1 MQTPSER
8 FLAPS
13 LVSIGDH
20 CENQGGQCNESLPK
34 SENAVDDCIAV
45 CRGGG
50 VATSD
55 EQRIKALRRRA
66 EALAQNYLS
75 EESRGDKF
83 LSPAQ
88 AINALHELR
97 VHQIELEMQNEE
109 LRSTQLQLNAE
120 RERYFKLYDMAP
132 VSYLSVSQKG
142 LLLQANLSAA
152 QLLGEP
158 RRQLQKQLFSN
169 FIAASDQ
176 DTYYLLRRKVI
187 DTRQTQTCDLQMK
200 PTGSQPFFA
209 RLTVN
214 LEQDDDGDA
223 AVEFH
228 IVISDISERRL
239 AEQRL
244 VESEFR
250 WKFAIEGSGD
260 GLWDWN
266 VPQSTVFFSP
276 RWKEMLG
283 FSRDEIG
290 SGLDEWSKRI
300 HPDDLAR
307 VMVDVQAHLDGTTP
321 QYTNEHRVS
330 CKDGSYKWILDRG
343 LVVERDTAC
352 KPVRVIGT
360 HSDISDRKI
369 MEEKVRQLAF
379 HDPLTN
385 LPNRRLLAD
394 RLMQAMGANKR
405 SGCYGA
411 VLFLD
416 LDNFKPLNDAHG
428 HDFGDLLL
436 IEVAERLKACVREA
450 DTVARFGGDEFV
462 VMIGELLAD
471 KDGSRAQAMSV
482 AEKIRSTLSQPY
494 QLNIKHDGVVDTA
507 VTHYCTASIGVAL
520 FINHEASSDDV
531 LKWADAAMYRAKDA
545 GRNVIRF
552 HE

>member
-1 MQTPSER
+1 M
-8 FLAPS
+8 
-13 LVSIGDH
+13 
-20 CENQGGQCNESLPK
+20 
-34 SENAVDDCIAV
+34 
-45 CRGGG
+45 
-50 VATSD
+50 
-55 EQRIKALRRRA
+55 
-66 EALAQNYLS
+66 
-75 EESRGDKF
+75 SRQYVQWG
-83 LSPAQ
+83 
-88 AINALHELR
+88 
-97 VHQIELEMQNEE
+97 
-109 LRSTQLQLNAE
+109 
-120 RERYFKLYDMAP
+120 
-132 VSYLSVSQKG
+132 
-142 LLLQANLSAA
+142 
-152 QLLGEP
+152 
-158 RRQLQKQLFSN
+158 
-169 FIAASDQ
+169 
-176 DTYYLLRRKVI
+176 
-187 DTRQTQTCDLQMK
+187 
-200 PTGSQPFFA
+200 
-209 RLTVN
+209 
-214 LEQDDDGDA
+214 
-223 AVEFH
+223 
-228 IVISDISERRL
+228 
-239 AEQRL
+239 
-244 VESEFR
+244 
-250 WKFAIEGSGD
+250 
-260 GLWDWN
+260 
-266 VPQSTVFFSP
+266 
-276 RWKEMLG
+276 
-283 FSRDEIG
+283 
-290 SGLDEWSKRI
+290 KRI

-307 VMVDVQAHLDGTTP
+307 VKADVQAHLDGTTP
-321 QYTNEHRVS
+321 QYTNEHRVR

-352 KPVRVIGT
+352 KPERVIGT

>member
-1 MQTPSER
+1 
-8 FLAPS
+8 
-13 LVSIGDH
+13 
-20 CENQGGQCNESLPK
+20 
-34 SENAVDDCIAV
+34 
-45 CRGGG
+45 
-50 VATSD
+50 
-55 EQRIKALRRRA
+55 
-66 EALAQNYLS
+66 
-75 EESRGDKF
+75 
-83 LSPAQ
+83 
-88 AINALHELR
+88 
-97 VHQIELEMQNEE
+97 
-109 LRSTQLQLNAE
+109 
-120 RERYFKLYDMAP
+120 
-132 VSYLSVSQKG
+132 
-142 LLLQANLSAA
+142 
-152 QLLGEP
+152 
-158 RRQLQKQLFSN
+158 
-169 FIAASDQ
+169 
-176 DTYYLLRRKVI
+176 
-187 DTRQTQTCDLQMK
+187 
-200 PTGSQPFFA
+200 
-209 RLTVN
+209 
-214 LEQDDDGDA
+214 
-223 AVEFH
+223 
-228 IVISDISERRL
+228 
-239 AEQRL
+239 
-244 VESEFR
+244 
-250 WKFAIEGSGD
+250 
-260 GLWDWN
+260 
-266 VPQSTVFFSP
+266 
-276 RWKEMLG
+276 MLG

-290 SGLDEWSKRI
+290 SGLDEWSKRV

-307 VMVDVQAHLDGTTP
+307 VMADVQAHLDGTTP
-321 QYTNEHRVS
+321 LYTNEHRVS

-360 HSDISDRKI
+360 HSDISERKRIEAATRESSQYARRLIETSLDPLITISAAGKITDVNSAMEEVTGVSRDSLIGTDFINYFTESGKAREGYQEVFSRGTVRDYPLTIRHVSGKVTEVLYNASVYRDTQGNVIGVFAAARDITERKI